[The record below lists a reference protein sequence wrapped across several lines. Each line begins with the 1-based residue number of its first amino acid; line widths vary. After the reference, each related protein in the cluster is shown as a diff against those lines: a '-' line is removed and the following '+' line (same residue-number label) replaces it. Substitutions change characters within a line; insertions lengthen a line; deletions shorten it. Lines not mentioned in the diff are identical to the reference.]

1 MFVARPSIRSSQRLR
16 VRVRGT
22 VQGVGFRPYVYGL
35 AQRYD
40 LGGFV
45 SNDAEGVLI
54 EIEGGRVPEFLQALR
69 LEAPLLARIESVET
83 EAAAPSGETRF
94 AIAASGKGRAT
105 TPVAADAA
113 T

>member
-1 MFVARPSIRSSQRLR
+1 MIVAQPSIQSSQRLR

-35 AQRYD
+35 AQRFE

-54 EIEGGRVPEFLQALR
+54 EIEGARVPEFVRALR
-69 LEAPLLARIESVET
+69 REAPLLARIDAVRRVLRSRR
-83 EAAAPSGETRF
+83 AA
-94 AIAASGKGRAT
+94 RAG
-105 TPVAADAA
+105 
-113 T
+113 